1 MNNEIVLL
9 NSFEVANILR
19 TSPTTARAIMKKRDF
34 PLLRIGRN
42 LMVEKGSFYRWLQ
55 SRHAV

>member
-1 MNNEIVLL
+1 MNNEIILL
-9 NSFEVANILR
+9 NSFEVASILR
-19 TSPTTARAIMKKRDF
+19 TSPTTARTIMKKRDF

-55 SRHAV
+55 SRHAI

>member
-1 MNNEIVLL
+1 MKNEIILM
-9 NSFEVANILR
+9 NSIEVAKILR
-19 TSPTTARAIMKKRDF
+19 CSATTARAIMKKRDF

-55 SRHAV
+55 SRHAI